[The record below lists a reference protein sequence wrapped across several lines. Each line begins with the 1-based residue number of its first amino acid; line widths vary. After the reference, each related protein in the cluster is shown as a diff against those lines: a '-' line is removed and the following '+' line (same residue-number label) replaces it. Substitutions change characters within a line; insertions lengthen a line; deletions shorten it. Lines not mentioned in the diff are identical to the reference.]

1 MSFMQ
6 SLFIYLSTDAFL
18 VHSLGEKE
26 MSTSLKKE
34 GRINSWFLKV
44 YLLDGLQNCHL
55 KFDKEYC
62 ARLRR
67 QREKNT
73 RGNGTKKAITQGCAD
88 IFFEI
93 SQSSKD
99 RVSIRTM
106 QVL

>member
-1 MSFMQ
+1 MRKEHLQEKGIISSELYFNA
-6 SLFIYLSTDAFL
+6 LL
-18 VHSLGEKE
+18 VHSVGKQKVVC
-26 MSTSLKKE
+26 MSTSLKK
-34 GRINSWFLKV
+34 GRQNKFLV
-44 YLLDGLQNCHL
+44 SNCHL
-55 KFDKEYC
+55 KFDREYC

-99 RVSIRTM
+99 RVSICTT